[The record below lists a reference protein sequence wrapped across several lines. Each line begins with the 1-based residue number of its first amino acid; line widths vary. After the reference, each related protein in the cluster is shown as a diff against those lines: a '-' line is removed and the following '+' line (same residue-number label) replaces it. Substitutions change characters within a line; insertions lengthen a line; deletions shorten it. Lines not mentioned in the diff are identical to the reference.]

1 MAEVFGSIGN
11 ETVELNNAATE
22 ATLRLLL
29 QSSLT
34 ANNQSIQNIKN
45 LAQKS
50 GLDPN
55 AVAQANNNLRQVS
68 VAGATLGTA
77 AFSAGKALGAMAP
90 TIDAITTLSKKLASG
105 EGEASDVFNALG
117 KLPGPFGMVAQ
128 AAGVLAE
135 FQERQIKQYQQ
146 LTQSGINF
154 GGSLTDLRLA
164 ASQTKMTMQEFTDF
178 AKKNSTS
185 LAMLGTTADDGAKAF
200 VKVSKEFQ
208 SGTFANNLRALGYT
222 SAEMNESLVK
232 FMALQGVQGLQ
243 DAQRVQQVQVATAG
257 YLTELDKL
265 TQVTGISKKKLE
277 EEQKKAEMNAA
288 FQTKMAALGPAEQ
301 AKLKAAYDK
310 AAATGIKGA
319 TDLVMATA
327 LGLPPITEASQQ
339 LTGVL
344 PEAASGLVD
353 MTNTAMTAG
362 TTQQDVTKKFAGAV
376 QGVVTGAENL
386 GDITGAVSMGGGK
399 LGETMNTAAMFA
411 LQMKQQGLNTAETV
425 ETAFKDV
432 GIKQKTQAE
441 SQAAEAAKAQ
451 LAMRQLGE
459 SILNNLMPV
468 VAALLPYVNDFA
480 IGLSNVVKYFL
491 DTEGALQN
499 LGIVIG
505 TVVAGFVALKTISA
519 ARAAKAAMRG
529 TPGNPVHVTGPGLG
543 GPGGPGSPG
552 GPSAPGGQG
561 GRLGK
566 ILGTGA
572 KVLGKVAAPLA
583 IGMSAY
589 DAFQGFNA
597 DKEAEIGEK
606 LKNAGSS
613 VLSGLTFGMLGSSPE
628 EIAARKQQL
637 AADPLAGAKGKE
649 VPQLPPGFPPISEAA
664 RKALAGEPEKEQ
676 NSAVALGDPL
686 EKLATQLETLNK
698 QATEMIRLLRI
709 TVENTGNTVSATRA
723 LNGNMFPVP

>member
-29 QSSLT
+29 QSSLA

-55 AVAQANNNLRQVS
+55 TVAQANNNLRQVS
-68 VAGATLGTA
+68 VAGAALGTA
-77 AFSAGKALGAMAP
+77 AYSAGHALGEMYP
-90 TIDAITTLSKKLASG
+90 TIQAITSLSKKLASG
-105 EGEASDVFNALG
+105 EGQASDVFNALG

-135 FQERQIKQYQQ
+135 FQERQLKQYQQ

-185 LAMLGTTADDGAKAF
+185 LAMLGTNADEGAKAF
-200 VKVSKEFQ
+200 VRVSKEFQ
-208 SGTFANNLRALGYT
+208 SGSFANNLRALGYT
-222 SAEMNESLVK
+222 SAEMNDSLVT
-232 FMALQGVQGLQ
+232 FMALQGAQGLQ
-243 DAQRVQQVQVATAG
+243 DANRVQQVQVATAG

-265 TQVTGISKKKLE
+265 TQLTGVEKKKLE

-288 FQTKMAALGPAEQ
+288 FQAKLMALAPAEQ
-301 AKLKAAYDK
+301 AKLRAAYDK
-310 AAATGIKGA
+310 AAASGLKGA

-327 LGLPPITEASQQ
+327 LGLPPVTEASQQ

-344 PEAASGLVD
+344 PQAAEGLVD

-362 TTQQDVTKKFAGAV
+362 STQRDVTTKFAGAIEGAIEGSKNLEQV
-376 QGVVTGAENL
+376 GGALVMSGNKIGGVVNSG
-386 GDITGAVSMGGGK
+386 I
-399 LGETMNTAAMFA
+399 A
-411 LQMKQQGLNTAETV
+411 LQNKMQQQGLTTTE
-425 ETAFKDV
+425 KIV
-432 GIKQKTQAE
+432 GAYDAIGNKQATQAE
-441 SQAAEAAKAQ
+441 SQAAAAAKTQ
-451 LAMRQLGE
+451 LAMQELGQR
-459 SILNNLMPV
+459 ILEKVLPIVDM
-468 VAALLPYVNDFA
+468 LLPKLNEFVMKLADGVQWLLKNSDV
-480 IGLSNVVKYFL
+480 LK
-491 DTEGALQN
+491 T
-499 LGIVIG
+499 LGMVLGG
-505 TVVAGFVALKTISA
+505 TVLAFIALKTAMAIQQ
-519 ARAAKAAMRG
+519 ARAINRG
-529 TPGNPVHVTGPGLG
+529 TRNNPMIVTPTGPGLG
-543 GPGGPGSPG
+543 GPGGPG
-552 GPSAPGGQG
+552 GPNAPGGQG

-566 ILGTGA
+566 MLGTGA
-572 KVLGKVAAPLA
+572 RVLGKVAAPLA

-597 DKEAEIGEK
+597 DKDADIGDK

-628 EIAARKQQL
+628 EIAARKQQA
-637 AADPLAGAKGKE
+637 AADGSAGGKGKE
-649 VPQLPPGFPPISEAA
+649 VPLPPGAGA
-664 RKALAGEPEKEQ
+664 ALAAAAKKEADTEPKPLPEVLL
-676 NSAVALGDPL
+676 ADPL
-686 EKLATQLETLNK
+686 EKVATQLETLNK

>member
-77 AFSAGKALGAMAP
+77 AFSAGKALGLMKP
-90 TIDAITTLSKKLASG
+90 TIDEIYSLSKKLAGG
-105 EGEASDVFNALG
+105 EGQASDVFNALG

-135 FQERQIKQYQQ
+135 FQERQLKQYQQ

-200 VKVSKEFQ
+200 VRVSKEFQ

-222 SAEMNESLVK
+222 SAEMNESLVT
-232 FMALQGVQGLQ
+232 FMALQGAQGLQ

-288 FQTKMAALGPAEQ
+288 FQSKLMSLGPAEQ

-327 LGLPPITEASQQ
+327 LGLPPITEASKQ

-344 PEAASGLVD
+344 PQAAEGIVD

-362 TTQQDVTKKFAGAV
+362 TTQQDVTTKFAGAV
-376 QGVVTGAENL
+376 EGVIEGSQNLEQISGAL
-386 GDITGAVSMGGGK
+386 VMSGDKIGETANSATAFSNTMKQKGITSASEFANAVSS
-399 LGETMNTAAMFA
+399 AADN
-411 LQMKQQGLNTAETV
+411 QR
-425 ETAFKDV
+425 
-432 GIKQKTQAE
+432 TQAE
-441 SQAAEAAKAQ
+441 SQAAAAAKTQ
-451 LAMRQLGE
+451 LAMQELGQRILEKVLPIVEMLLPKLNDFVIQLANSVQWLLKNSDYLKILGG
-459 SILNNLMPV
+459 SI
-468 VAALLPYVNDFA
+468 VAAV
-480 IGLSNVVKYFL
+480 
-491 DTEGALQN
+491 
-499 LGIVIG
+499 GI
-505 TVVAGFVALKTISA
+505 ISLF
-519 ARAAKAAMRG
+519 KAALAFKQAQAVNRG
-529 TPGNPVHVTGPGLG
+529 TRNNPMIVTPTGPGLG
-543 GPGGPGSPG
+543 GPGGPG
-552 GPSAPGGQG
+552 GPNAPGGQG

-572 KVLGKVAAPLA
+572 RVVGKVAAPLA

-649 VPQLPPGFPPISEAA
+649 VPLPPGAGA
-664 RKALAGEPEKEQ
+664 ALAAAAKKEADTEPKPLPEVLL
-676 NSAVALGDPL
+676 ADPL
-686 EKLATQLETLNK
+686 EKVATQLETLNK